1 MNHPNTESLCFGPI
15 EHAPRGFW
23 RDLPRPFHVLAPME
37 DVTDTVFRR
46 LIARWGRP
54 HVFVTEFTSAE
65 GLFSAG
71 RSRVISRLLFTEEE
85 RPLVAQLWG
94 KDPDAIFRAAQEVQR
109 LGFDGVDLNM
119 GCPVEKIVHKGCC
132 SALIENP
139 TLAREQ
145 ILAAREGAPDLPIS
159 VKTRLGF
166 RDKRTESWAHFLL
179 ETGIDVLT
187 MHGRLAKDM
196 SKYPADWDEIG
207 KVVKLRDQMGVSTL
221 IIGNGDVLSL
231 EEVHQKHQ
239 QHGVDGV
246 MIGRGIFQD
255 PVVFHPQRNYNDLPL
270 EEKLMMLRDHITL
283 YFEVWGPKRPFKIM
297 KKFLK
302 VYLQG
307 FRGAHALRMAAM
319 ECEDTTTLF
328 ALLDQWTP
336 PTHDEDPP
344 SSPNSP

>member
-1 MNHPNTESLCFGPI
+1 M
-15 EHAPRGFW
+15 
-23 RDLPRPFHVLAPME
+23 
-37 DVTDTVFRR
+37 TDTVFRR

-54 HVFVTEFTSAE
+54 HVFVTEFTSAD
-65 GLFSAG
+65 GMFSAG
-71 RSRVISRLLFTEEE
+71 RDRVLPRLLYTEEE

-94 KDPDAIFRAAQEVQR
+94 KDPEAMFRAAQEVKR
-109 LGFDGVDLNM
+109 RGFDGVDINM
-119 GCPVEKIVHKGCC
+119 GCPVEKIVKKGCC

-145 ILAAREGAPDLPIS
+145 ILAAKEGAQDLPVS

-166 RDKRTESWAHFLL
+166 RDRRTESWTTFLL

-207 KVVKLRDQMGVSTL
+207 RAVQIRDQLGCPTL
-221 IIGNGDVLSL
+221 IIGNGDVLNL
-231 EEVHQKHQ
+231 EEVHQKHRM
-239 QHGVDGV
+239 HGVDGV

-255 PVVFHPQRNYNDLPL
+255 PVLFHPDRSYNDVPL
-270 EEKLMMLRDHITL
+270 EEKLTMLRDHVSL
-283 YFEVWGPKRPFKIM
+283 YFDVWGPKRPFKIM

-307 FRGAHALRMAAM
+307 FRGAHALRIEAM
-319 ECEDTTTLF
+319 ECEDVESLF
-328 ALLDQWTP
+328 HLLERWQQDP
-336 PTHDEDPP
+336 PTEANESTASLSTAQP
-344 SSPNSP
+344 